1 VSRLLILASKLGYQT
16 RSFAEAARSLGADV
30 VFASDRCHQ
39 LEDPWSDGAIALHFD
54 RPEEA
59 ARRIVSQSLV
69 RPVDGLI
76 ALGDRATTTAA
87 YAARALGLAYNH
99 PEAVENCRS
108 KLRQREIL
116 RDAGVLVPGFFS
128 FRLDKRL
135 ERILPRVQFP
145 CVVKPLRLAASQG
158 IIRANNAEQF
168 RAAVERI
175 QRLLESPEIRVT
187 READLDRLLV
197 ERYIPGSEVAVEGLL
212 TRGKLRILAI
222 FDKPDPLEGPYFEES
237 IYVTPSRLPQQMQER
252 IIECATSTAR
262 ALDLEQGP
270 VHAEF
275 RVNEQGPWV
284 LEAAPRPIGGLCS
297 RALRF
302 GPNRVL
308 LEELLVRHALR
319 IQGSDLDREDAA
331 SAVMMI
337 PVPASGVLEGIE
349 GVETARATPGIE
361 DVQITA
367 RLHDFIA
374 AWPEGSSYLGFIFAR
389 GTSPAEVESA
399 LRLAQSHLKF
409 EIVPRLPV
417 EHPVTGKL
425 TEAGSGS

>member
-1 VSRLLILASKLGYQT
+1 MSRLLILASKLGYQT
-16 RSFAEAARSLGADV
+16 RSFAEAARALGVEV

-54 RPEEA
+54 QPEEA

-69 RPVDGLI
+69 RPVDGLV
-76 ALGDRATTTAA
+76 ALGDRPTTTAA

-108 KLRQREIL
+108 KLRQHEIL
-116 RDAGVLVPGFFS
+116 REAGLPVPGFFS

-145 CVVKPLRLAASQG
+145 CVLKPLRLAASQG
-158 IIRANNAEQF
+158 VIRANNPEEFQ
-168 RAAVERI
+168 AAVARI
-175 QRLLESPEIRVT
+175 RALLESPEIQVT
-187 READLDRLLV
+187 HEAELDRLLV
-197 ERYIPGSEVAVEGLL
+197 ERYIPGAEVAVEGLL
-212 TRGKLRILAI
+212 TRGRLRVLAI
-222 FDKPDPLEGPYFEES
+222 FDKPDPLEGPYFEET
-237 IYVTPSRLPQQMQER
+237 IYVTPSRMPEETQER
-252 IIECATSTAR
+252 IADCAAATLR
-262 ALDLEQGP
+262 ALGLEYGP

-302 GPNRVL
+302 GSKRVL
-308 LEELLVRHALR
+308 LEELLVRHAMR
-319 IQGSDLDREDAA
+319 MEGWDLDREDDA
-331 SAVMMI
+331 SGVMMI
-337 PVPASGVLEGIE
+337 PVPTSGVLEGVKGE
-349 GVETARATPGIE
+349 EPARATPGIE

-399 LRLAQSHLKF
+399 LRLAHSQLKF

-417 EHPVTGKL
+417 EHPVTRKL
-425 TEAGSGS
+425 PDAGIAG